1 MDLPLTRILIVDDFP
16 VVRSGVHRYIEHE
29 PGLAVCGEAASGHDA
44 VRMARQ
50 LQPDIVLLDPDM
62 FDLGGVE
69 ILHHMGRDCP
79 ETMIL
84 VFSLPVSACAIS
96 ALILAGARGYVLKSD
111 APEIAISAI
120 RAITSG
126 RPFFSPALA
135 DADLQTCLHLVAC
148 NAGGAAAEAM
158 TPRELQVL
166 RHLADGIGNK
176 DLAQLL
182 GISVKTVETHRA
194 TIMRKIGARSAV
206 DMVRYAI
213 RHNLSHL

>member
-1 MDLPLTRILIVDDFP
+1 
-16 VVRSGVHRYIEHE
+16 
-29 PGLAVCGEAASGHDA
+29 
-44 VRMARQ
+44 MALQ
-50 LQPDIVLLDPDM
+50 LRPDIVLLDPDM
-62 FDLGGVE
+62 FDLDGIE
-69 ILHHMGRDCP
+69 ILHQMSRECP
-79 ETMIL
+79 ETVIL
-84 VFSLPVSACAIS
+84 VFSLPGSDAAIRE
-96 ALILAGARGYVLKSD
+96 LILAGARGYVFKSD
-111 APEIAISAI
+111 PPEIVISAI

-135 DADLQTCLHLVAC
+135 DAEVQACLHLVSC
-148 NAGGAAAEAM
+148 GVGTGAGETM

-176 DLAQLL
+176 DVAQVL
-182 GISVKTVETHRA
+182 GISIKTVETHRA